1 MRGSDIT
8 KGTVRDKDS
17 NMTGVDQVTIILTAT
32 LIEIT
37 IEGILIIQR
46 DSIVIRVP
54 DRITVV
60 TITTITTGEI

>member
-1 MRGSDIT
+1 
-8 KGTVRDKDS
+8 
-17 NMTGVDQVTIILTAT
+17 MTGVDQVTIILTAT

-37 IEGILIIQR
+37 IEGILITPR

-60 TITTITTGEI
+60 IITTITTGEI